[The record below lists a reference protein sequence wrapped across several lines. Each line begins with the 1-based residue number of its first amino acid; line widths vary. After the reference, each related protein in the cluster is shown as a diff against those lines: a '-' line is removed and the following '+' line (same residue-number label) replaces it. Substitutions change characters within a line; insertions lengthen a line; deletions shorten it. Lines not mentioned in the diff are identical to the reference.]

1 MFDYFYGAQAEQF
14 SFYRV
19 PKVLFTRDQFKDLSA
34 EAKTLYGI
42 MLDKL
47 DLSVRNNWTDEQGRV
62 YIIYTIEQI
71 MRDLNCGNKKAGQL
85 LQELEEKGGL
95 IERKRQGLGRPNLI
109 FVKNFIS
116 SVVNSASS
124 VDNSGEGHFK
134 KCQNDT
140 SGSVLST
147 SPEVSKRH
155 GINTNNNYT
164 DINNTYPIL
173 SGCDEEGMQERTQY
187 EEYFRKSLSI
197 DLLLQ
202 ENPHEE
208 ETILGI
214 LDLIVD
220 VLCSC
225 RQTIRIAGDD
235 KPAEVVKS
243 RFMKLDHSHMEYILH
258 CLHENTTKVRNMKQ
272 YLLAT
277 LYNAPATISPY
288 YQAWVNNDFYG
299 QN

>member
-1 MFDYFYGAQAEQF
+1 M
-14 SFYRV
+14 
-19 PKVLFTRDQFKDLSA
+19 
-34 EAKTLYGI
+34 
-42 MLDKL
+42 
-47 DLSVRNNWTDEQGRV
+47 
-62 YIIYTIEQI
+62 
-71 MRDLNCGNKKAGQL
+71 
-85 LQELEEKGGL
+85 
-95 IERKRQGLGRPNLI
+95 
-109 FVKNFIS
+109 
-116 SVVNSASS
+116 
-124 VDNSGEGHFK
+124 
-134 KCQNDT
+134 
-140 SGSVLST
+140 
-147 SPEVSKRH
+147 
-155 GINTNNNYT
+155 
-164 DINNTYPIL
+164 NNTYPIL

>member
-124 VDNSGEGHFK
+124 VDNSEAGHFK

-155 GINTNNNYT
+155 GINTNNSNFPLEKCC
-164 DINNTYPIL
+164 N
-173 SGCDEEGMQERTQY
+173 
-187 EEYFRKSLSI
+187 
-197 DLLLQ
+197 
-202 ENPHEE
+202 
-208 ETILGI
+208 
-214 LDLIVD
+214 
-220 VLCSC
+220 
-225 RQTIRIAGDD
+225 
-235 KPAEVVKS
+235 S
-243 RFMKLDHSHMEYILH
+243 RWF
-258 CLHENTTKVRNMKQ
+258 
-272 YLLAT
+272 LAQQV
-277 LYNAPATISPY
+277 I
-288 YQAWVNNDFYG
+288 F
-299 QN
+299 

>member
-19 PKVLFTRDQFKDLSA
+19 PKVLFTKEQFRDLSA

-47 DLSVRNNWTDEQGRV
+47 DLSAKNNWTDERGRV

-71 MRDLNCGNKKAGQL
+71 MRDLGCGNKKAGQL
-85 LQELEEKGGL
+85 LQELEEKTGL
-95 IERKRQGLGRPNLI
+95 IERKRQGLGKPNLI
-109 FVKNFIS
+109 FVKNFI
-116 SVVNSASS
+116 SS

-140 SGSVLST
+140 SGSVLPT
-147 SPEVSKRH
+147 SPEMSNRH
-155 GINTNNNYT
+155 GINTNHNYT
-164 DINNTYPIL
+164 DLNDTNPIL
-173 SGCDEEGMQERTQY
+173 SGDDAEGMWKQKQY
-187 EEYFRKSLSI
+187 EDYFRESLSI
-197 DLLLQ
+197 DVLLHD
-202 ENPHEE
+202 NPCEK

-214 LDLIVD
+214 LDLIIDTV
-220 VLCSC
+220 CSN
-225 RQTIRIAGDD
+225 RKTIRIVGDD
-235 KPAEVVKS
+235 KPTEIVKS
-243 RFMKLDHSHMEYILH
+243 RFMKLDQSHLEYILH

-299 QN
+299 QK

>member
-34 EAKTLYGI
+34 ESKTLYGI

-124 VDNSGEGHFK
+124 VDNSETGHFK

-140 SGSVLST
+140 SGSVLPT

-155 GINTNNNYT
+155 GINTNNN
-164 DINNTYPIL
+164 
-173 SGCDEEGMQERTQY
+173 
-187 EEYFRKSLSI
+187 
-197 DLLLQ
+197 
-202 ENPHEE
+202 
-208 ETILGI
+208 
-214 LDLIVD
+214 
-220 VLCSC
+220 
-225 RQTIRIAGDD
+225 
-235 KPAEVVKS
+235 
-243 RFMKLDHSHMEYILH
+243 
-258 CLHENTTKVRNMKQ
+258 
-272 YLLAT
+272 
-277 LYNAPATISPY
+277 
-288 YQAWVNNDFYG
+288 
-299 QN
+299 

>member
-19 PKVLFTRDQFKDLSA
+19 PKVLFTKEQFKALST

-47 DLSVRNNWTDEQGRV
+47 DLSVRNNWTDDQGRV

-71 MRDLNCGNKKAGQL
+71 MRDLGCGNKKAGQL
-85 LQELEEKGGL
+85 LQELEDKAGL

-109 FVKNFIS
+109 YVKNFI
-116 SVVNSASS
+116 AS
-124 VDNSGEGHFK
+124 VDNSGDGHLK
-134 KCQNDT
+134 KCQNGT
-140 SGSVLST
+140 SGSVLPT
-147 SPEVSKRH
+147 SQEMSKRH

-164 DINNTYPIL
+164 DFNETNPIR
-173 SGCDEEGMQERTQY
+173 SGDDTEGMRERTQY

-202 ENPHEE
+202 ENPFEKE
-208 ETILGI
+208 IILGI
-214 LDLIVD
+214 LELIVD
-220 VLCSC
+220 VLCSS

-277 LYNAPATISPY
+277 LYNAPTTISPY

>member
-19 PKVLFTRDQFKDLSA
+19 PKVLFTREQFRDLSA
-34 EAKTLYGI
+34 ESKTLYGI

-47 DLSVRNNWTDEQGRV
+47 DLSVKNNWTDEQGRV

-116 SVVNSASS
+116 G
-124 VDNSGEGHFK
+124 VDNSGERHFK

-140 SGSVLST
+140 SGSVLPT
-147 SPEVSKRH
+147 SPEVSERH

-164 DINNTYPIL
+164 DFNETNPIL
-173 SGCDEEGMQERTQY
+173 SGDDEEGMRERTRY
-187 EEYFRKSLSI
+187 ENYFRKSLGI
-197 DLLLQ
+197 DLLIRDD
-202 ENPHEE
+202 PHEK

-214 LDLIVD
+214 LDLIIGRSASQVT
-220 VLCSC
+220 
-225 RQTIRIAGDD
+225 R
-235 KPAEVVKS
+235 
-243 RFMKLDHSHMEYILH
+243 
-258 CLHENTTKVRNMKQ
+258 
-272 YLLAT
+272 
-277 LYNAPATISPY
+277 
-288 YQAWVNNDFYG
+288 
-299 QN
+299 

>member
-19 PKVLFTRDQFKDLSA
+19 PKVLFTREQFKDLSA
-34 EAKTLYGI
+34 ESKTLYGI

-47 DLSVRNNWTDEQGRV
+47 DLSVKNNWTDEQGRV

-116 SVVNSASS
+116 G
-124 VDNSGEGHFK
+124 VDNSGERHFK

-140 SGSVLST
+140 SGSVLPT
-147 SPEVSKRH
+147 SQEVSERH

-164 DINNTYPIL
+164 DFNETNPIL
-173 SGCDEEGMQERTQY
+173 SGEDEEGMRERY

-197 DLLLQ
+197 DVLLHD
-202 ENPHEE
+202 NPCEK

-214 LDLIVD
+214 QDLITDTV
-220 VLCSC
+220 CSN
-225 RQTIRIAGDD
+225 RKTIRIAGDD
-235 KPAEVVKS
+235 KPTGIVKS
-243 RFMKLDHSHMEYILH
+243 RFMKLDQSHMEYILH

-277 LYNAPATISPY
+277 LYNAPTTISPY

>member
-109 FVKNFIS
+109 FVKNFIC
-116 SVVNSASS
+116 S

-155 GINTNNNYT
+155 GINT
-164 DINNTYPIL
+164 
-173 SGCDEEGMQERTQY
+173 
-187 EEYFRKSLSI
+187 
-197 DLLLQ
+197 
-202 ENPHEE
+202 
-208 ETILGI
+208 
-214 LDLIVD
+214 
-220 VLCSC
+220 
-225 RQTIRIAGDD
+225 
-235 KPAEVVKS
+235 
-243 RFMKLDHSHMEYILH
+243 
-258 CLHENTTKVRNMKQ
+258 
-272 YLLAT
+272 
-277 LYNAPATISPY
+277 
-288 YQAWVNNDFYG
+288 
-299 QN
+299 

>member
-34 EAKTLYGI
+34 ESKTLYGI

-95 IERKRQGLGRPNLI
+95 
-109 FVKNFIS
+109 
-116 SVVNSASS
+116 
-124 VDNSGEGHFK
+124 GHFK

-164 DINNTYPIL
+164 DLNNTYPIL

-235 KPAEVVKS
+235 KPAEVVTWNIFS
-243 RFMKLDHSHMEYILH
+243 TACMKIQRRS
-258 CLHENTTKVRNMKQ
+258 
-272 YLLAT
+272 AT
-277 LYNAPATISPY
+277 
-288 YQAWVNNDFYG
+288 
-299 QN
+299 

>member
-1 MFDYFYGAQAEQF
+1 MFDYFHGAQAEQF

-19 PKVLFTRDQFKDLSA
+19 PKVLFTRDQFRDLSA

-47 DLSVRNNWTDEQGRV
+47 DLSVRNNWADEQGRV

-116 SVVNSASS
+116 SVDNAASR
-124 VDNSGEGHFK
+124 VDNSEAGHFK
-134 KCQNDT
+134 KCQSDT
-140 SGSVLST
+140 SGSALPT
-147 SPEVSKRH
+147 SQEVSKRH

-164 DINNTYPIL
+164 DLNNTYPIL
-173 SGCDEEGMQERTQY
+173 SGCDAEGMRERTQY
-187 EEYFRKSLSI
+187 EEYFRKSLDI

-202 ENPHEE
+202 DNPHEE

-214 LDLIVD
+214 LDLMVD
-220 VLCSC
+220 VVCSS
-225 RQTIRIAGDD
+225 QKTVRIAGDD
-235 KPAEVVKS
+235 KPAEAVKS
-243 RFMKLDHSHMEYILH
+243 QFMKLDHSHMEYILH

-277 LYNAPATISPY
+277 LYNAPATISSY

-299 QN
+299 QS

>member
-19 PKVLFTRDQFKDLSA
+19 PKVLFTKEQFRDLSA

-47 DLSVRNNWTDEQGRV
+47 DLSAKNNWTDERGRV

-71 MRDLNCGNKKAGQL
+71 MRDLVCGNKKSGQL
-85 LQELEEKGGL
+85 LQELEEKTGL
-95 IERKRQGLGRPNLI
+95 IERKRQGLGKPNLI
-109 FVKNFIS
+109 FVKNFI
-116 SVVNSASS
+116 SS

-140 SGSVLST
+140 SGSVLPT
-147 SPEVSKRH
+147 SQEVSERH

-164 DINNTYPIL
+164 DFNETNPIL
-173 SGCDEEGMQERTQY
+173 SGDDEEGIRERVRY
-187 EEYFRKSLSI
+187 KNYFWKSLGI
-197 DLLLQ
+197 DLLIRDD
-202 ENPHEE
+202 PHEK

-220 VLCSC
+220 VVCSS

-235 KPAEVVKS
+235 KPAEIVKS

-299 QN
+299 QK